1 MDFFPLTNDNVG
13 IFIDLCLRL
22 FDYLTV
28 YRHLSLFDV
37 FLYLASGAY
46 IIIT

>member
-1 MDFFPLTNDNVG
+1 MTIDNVG
-13 IFIDLCLRL
+13 MFIDVCLRL
-22 FDYLTV
+22 FDFVTV